1 MKRALLVVITL
12 VLALSTALPA
22 LADGIIIP
30 PSPPPGPFT
39 DPPWLTIKYHR
50 VNVTIDNQV
59 ATTRIDQVFVNEGDT
74 VAEGTYMFPVPQGAT
89 VSDFTMWVDG
99 QPIQPQLLEADE
111 ARQIYN
117 DIVRQLRDP
126 ALLEYVGT
134 NAIRA
139 NVFPIPPG
147 DERRIE
153 IEYQE
158 VLDVENGL
166 VHYVYPLNTERFSAR
181 PLEDASVTVEIVS
194 NDPVQ
199 AIYSPSHRVA
209 IDQPDD
215 YTARVGYEER
225 DVLPDTDFSLY
236 YSVASDSIDANL
248 LTYRESANE
257 NGFFMLMLAPPLEVD
272 EADII
277 PKDVIVVLDQSG
289 SMYGEKW
296 EQAREAVSYVLD
308 NLNAEDRF
316 NVVVFS
322 TGYRVFANEL
332 QSPAEADAAARWVNG
347 LEAIGGTDIEAALD
361 SALGM
366 VDDQRT
372 AVVLFITDGVPTEGE
387 THIDR
392 LLEDFEA
399 EAPENV
405 RLFSF
410 GVGDDVDAFL
420 LDQLALDN
428 RGTSAYVRP
437 GERIDEEVEALY
449 TKITAPVLTAI
460 DLEFAGVMI
469 EDVYPAEP
477 LPDLFA
483 GTQMVIVGRYR
494 DSAEDVTIRLSG
506 EVDGERQTFV
516 YDDWRFP
523 ANAGGGSGTDAEV
536 FIPRL
541 WATRRIGA
549 LLDQIRLQ
557 GENDELVD
565 SVVRLSIRYGII
577 TPYTS
582 FLIQEDD
589 IFTQTGRD
597 ILMEEAEVS
606 MDQAFS
612 QSAGANAV
620 DAAEAIG
627 DARSAN
633 APGALP
639 AAMPTATADGFGGAS
654 GEGAGVVQTRD
665 VIRQVRDKT
674 FVFRDG
680 VWIDT
685 TYDPD
690 VMTPEPVEFLSDEYF
705 ELVAADSVLGDYFG
719 LGQRVI
725 VVLDGRVI
733 EVVAE

>member
-1 MKRALLVVITL
+1 MKRVVISLLTA
-12 VLALSTALPA
+12 VLLLGAAWPA

-30 PSPPPGPFT
+30 PPRPPGPFT
-39 DPPWLTIKYHR
+39 DPVWLTIKYHR
-50 VNVTIDNQV
+50 VEVTIDNQV
-59 ATTRIDQVFVNEGDT
+59 ATTHIDQMFVNEGHA
-74 VAEGTYMFPVPQGAT
+74 VAEGTYMFPLPQGAT
-89 VSDFTMWVDG
+89 VSEFTMWVDG
-99 QPIQPQLLEADE
+99 EPIQPQILEADE

-147 DERRIE
+147 EERRIE

-158 VLDVENGL
+158 ILDVENGL
-166 VHYVYPLNTERFSAR
+166 VHYLYPLNTERFSAR
-181 PLEDASVTVEIVS
+181 PLEDVSVTVEIIS

-199 AIYSPSHRVA
+199 SIYSPSHRVA
-209 IDQPDD
+209 VDQEDD
-215 YTARVGYEER
+215 FHAHVGYEER
-225 DVLPDTDFSLY
+225 NVLPDADFSLY
-236 YSVASDSIDANL
+236 YSVAPDDIDVNL

-257 NGFFMLMLAPPLEVD
+257 NGFFMLLVAPPLEVPEED
-272 EADII
+272 AI

-289 SMYGEKW
+289 SMFGEKW
-296 EQAREAVSYVLD
+296 DQARAAVAYVLD

-322 TGYRVFANEL
+322 TGDRLYANDL
-332 QSPAEADAAARWVNG
+332 QSPAEADSAIRWVNG
-347 LEAIGGTDIEAALD
+347 LEAIGGTDIDGGLSAALE
-361 SALGM
+361 M
-366 VDDQRT
+366 VDPQRAT
-372 AVVLFITDGVPTEGE
+372 VLLFITDGVPTEGV
-387 THIDR
+387 TAIDEI
-392 LLEDFEA
+392 LERFADS
-399 EAPENV
+399 APDNV

-420 LDQLALDN
+420 LDELAQDN

-437 GERIDEEVEALY
+437 GERIDEEVGALY
-449 TKITAPVLTAI
+449 TKINAPVLTNI
-460 DLEFAGVMI
+460 DLDFSGIMV

-494 DSAEDVTIRLSG
+494 DSAADVTIRLSG
-506 EVDGERQTFV
+506 EVGGQRQTFV
-516 YDDWRFP
+516 YDGQRFP

-549 LLDQIRLQ
+549 LLNQIRLQ
-557 GENDELVD
+557 GENPELVD

-589 IFTQTGRD
+589 IFSQTGRREA
-597 ILMEEAEVS
+597 EEAAR
-606 MDQAFS
+606 QAMGEAFAPS
-612 QSAGANAV
+612 SGAVAV
-620 DAAEAIG
+620 DAAEAVG
-627 DARSAN
+627 GAMQAN
-633 APGALP
+633 APAP
-639 AAMPTATADGFGGAS
+639 MPTAVALG
-654 GEGAGVVQTRD
+654 GEGGGYVVETRE

-685 TYDPD
+685 AYEADT
-690 VMTPEPVEFLSDEYF
+690 MTTTPVTFLSDEYF
-705 ELVAADSVLGDYFG
+705 DLVAQNPTLGDYFG
-719 LGQRVI
+719 LGEQVI
-725 VVLDGRVI
+725 VVMDGVAY
-733 EVVAE
+733 EVVTG